1 MRHLTRGIA
10 IILLFLLLIISMRTA
25 RADNYLQAINSVT
38 KLSGSM
44 VAGGEVNSYEISP
57 DGNYVIFSAD
67 KDIVGK
73 MELYSVNLQTL
84 EVVKLNENISDDYD
98 ISNILISPDSQW
110 VVYSVNTSSSGRYLR
125 SVPIGGGKS
134 KIITH
139 PFHSSSDYAKYFK
152 ITPDSAYV
160 IFSSDYETDNFYELY
175 KSPITGVYIG
185 IPPNPS
191 VLPEKLNSGL
201 PADHFVADFDI
212 SPSGAFI
219 IFQAQSGGYGRSIWH
234 VSINGGTNTKISTD
248 VAGFS
253 IWDFLISHNNNRVVY
268 RMRGYGNDD
277 YRLYSVPAS
286 GGTAVRLDKP
296 SLPEGLIDQLRI
308 SNNSAYVVFTG
319 SLDDASKLEIY
330 SAPIAGPDTSM
341 KKLNGSLVSGGNIDC
356 GLDNK
361 YFDFAITSDGAT
373 VVYCA
378 DYLVDGRFEIFKI
391 STAGNSVVTRLSQ
404 VVTSGNGVYKFII
417 SPDDSRVLYYGRFDD
432 ATYYKGYSLPIS
444 GGTPTQLADF
454 SAAIQKN
461 VWGIESSPDSS
472 WVVLNIGTSSGTEG
486 YRLYKTAITGGLAGN
501 MTPNPANTGHVYF
514 RNIDFT
520 PDSQKVIMI
529 SDMDTDTIDELFI
542 VAYDLAKIFL
552 PMTIKP

>member
-1 MRHLTRGIA
+1 
-10 IILLFLLLIISMRTA
+10 
-25 RADNYLQAINSVT
+25 
-38 KLSGSM
+38 
-44 VAGGEVNSYEISP
+44 
-57 DGNYVIFSAD
+57 
-67 KDIVGK
+67 
-73 MELYSVNLQTL
+73 
-84 EVVKLNENISDDYD
+84 
-98 ISNILISPDSQW
+98 
-110 VVYSVNTSSSGRYLR
+110 
-125 SVPIGGGKS
+125 
-134 KIITH
+134 
-139 PFHSSSDYAKYFK
+139 
-152 ITPDSAYV
+152 
-160 IFSSDYETDNFYELY
+160 
-175 KSPITGVYIG
+175 
-185 IPPNPS
+185 
-191 VLPEKLNSGL
+191 
-201 PADHFVADFDI
+201 
-212 SPSGAFI
+212 
-219 IFQAQSGGYGRSIWH
+219 
-234 VSINGGTNTKISTD
+234 
-248 VAGFS
+248 
-253 IWDFLISHNNNRVVY
+253 
-268 RMRGYGNDD
+268 
-277 YRLYSVPAS
+277 S